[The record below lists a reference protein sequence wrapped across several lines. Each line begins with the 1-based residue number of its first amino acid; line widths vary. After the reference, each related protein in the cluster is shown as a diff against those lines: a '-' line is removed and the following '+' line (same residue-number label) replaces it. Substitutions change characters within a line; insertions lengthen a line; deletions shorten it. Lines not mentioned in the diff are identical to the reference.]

1 MFGPWLMQS
10 LTIENW
16 KKVTSSDESQFLLQ
30 YSDGIGSDFQSM
42 RALIHV
48 VQAGNGVKGA
58 FSWCTLGLLVQMS
71 HSLNATTYH
80 VHTFMTAVYHS
91 FNI

>member
-1 MFGPWLMQS
+1 MYT
-10 LTIENW
+10 LTLVGNDVWPLVNAKLIENR

-48 VQAGNGVKGA
+48 VQGGDGVM
-58 FSWCTLGLLVQMS
+58 V
-71 HSLNATTYH
+71 
-80 VHTFMTAVYHS
+80 
-91 FNI
+91 